1 MISRE
6 LLDFLR
12 KLKQNNNKE
21 WFHANKPAYQ
31 SVRQEFEQHVA
42 LLIAGLSRF
51 DEGVKNLEPR
61 DCMFRINRDI
71 RFSKDKSPYKTN
83 FGAYIA
89 PGGRKGGYAGYYFHL
104 EPDASFI
111 AGGVYM
117 PPSASLKA
125 IRNEIY
131 HHTDEFLELL
141 NDPEFKKHFGALDNI
156 EKLKTAPQGFPKDF
170 EHIGLLNHKHYT
182 ASKPLSDEDL
192 AGETLIDDV
201 LEAYEALYPLN
212 YFLNEAIDATQPG

>member
-1 MISRE
+1 MS
-6 LLDFLR
+6 D
-12 KLKQNNNKE
+12 LKKNNHKE
-21 WFHANKPAYQ
+21 WFHRNKPVYQ
-31 SVRQEFEQHVA
+31 RVRREFEQYVGF
-42 LLIAGLSRF
+42 LIAGLAQF
-51 DEGVKNLEPR
+51 DDAVQNLEAR
-61 DCMFRINRDI
+61 DCIFRINRDI

-89 PGGRKGGYAGYYFHL
+89 PGGRKGGYAGYYIHL
-104 EPDASFI
+104 EPGASFV
-111 AGGVYM
+111 AGGIYM
-117 PPSASLKA
+117 PSSPALKA

-141 NDPEFKKHFGALDNI
+141 DDPDFKKHFGGLDNI